1 MIKVG
6 EWLTNN
12 QPSKPKTR
20 RPATGPPKSAS
31 QGFRY
36 NSNSFGYH
44 SNGGKIRP
52 NQQSRFQVGHASAVS
67 IDSGLSSQLLD
78 GENHSEMEL
87 RQVKG
92 RLIQEIE
99 GSVTTTLVYQYN
111 NEKYKI
117 K

>member
-20 RPATGPPKSAS
+20 RPATGPPKSS
-31 QGFRY
+31 QGYRY
-36 NSNSFGYH
+36 NSNYGYH
-44 SNGGKIRP
+44 SNGGKLRP
-52 NQQSRFQVGHASAVS
+52 NQQRLQVGQASAVS

-92 RLIQEIE
+92 RLIQEVE
-99 GSVTTTLVYQYN
+99 GTVTTTLVYQYN